1 MPAPY
6 AAKRIHPRKS
16 AAVTIPA
23 NDCHTRAHH
32 TNGKA
37 ETAQS
42 IFKED
47 GEEKEN
53 REVPG
58 KDDQLAN
65 LISRIGPAKALGERF
80 FEHAKRGVD
89 DEDSDGGSS
98 AFREERQR
106 NSLSVEIIHPA
117 TIASSSRLR
126 HEVRL
131 PDLQCLRTDALEQ
144 SRSLIHRRT
153 WRVPS
158 AAFNVTKSHF

>member
-47 GEEKEN
+47 GEEKEK
-53 REVPG
+53 REVSG

-89 DEDSDGGSS
+89 DEDSYGCSS
-98 AFREERQR
+98 AFREDRQR

-117 TIASSSRLR
+117 AIASSSRLR

-131 PDLQCLRTDALEQ
+131 PDPQCLRTNAFEQ
-144 SRSLIHRRT
+144 SPGAPSFPRT
-153 WRVPS
+153 LRKGW
-158 AAFNVTKSHF
+158 ACTID